1 MIKTR
6 RTKRT
11 FSPEFKLEAIEQV
24 VKYQR
29 NVREVAQAPE
39 LNPDHLRKWIR
50 LYKQEIQGIEPDGN
64 AVTPEQREIQ
74 QLKAQ
79 IKRLEMEKEIP
90 KAGCR
95 ADERNSREIIALI
108 TRLKAKWPVRSLCRL
123 WGIHRSVYYAQV
135 KRSVNVQRIELRSQ
149 VRAFHALSRGAAGS
163 RAISQMLR
171 QSGVDAGRWLARRL
185 MQECGLASRQP
196 VKHRYRVNEDNS
208 PALPNLLNRQ
218 FNPAA
223 PNRAWCGD
231 ISFIRLQD
239 RWCYLALV
247 VDLYSRRIIGSALS
261 LTADAD
267 LVCRALRNALETR
280 PRDGRLLFHSDQ
292 GVQYKSNKYR
302 RLLWHYGVM
311 QSMSRRGNCLDNS
324 PMERVFRSLKSEW
337 LPKGGYGDFS
347 HAVRD
352 INQWINGYYNVYRPH
367 MNNGGLP
374 PCLHEEK
381 WKQIIP
387 VS

>member
-29 NVREVAQAPE
+29 DVREVAQALE
-39 LNPDHLRKWIR
+39 LNPDHFRKWIR
-50 LYKQEIQGIEPDGN
+50 LYKQEIQGIEPAGN
-64 AVTPEQREIQ
+64 AITPEQREIQ

-95 ADERNSREIIALI
+95 ADERNPREIIALI

-123 WGIHRSVYYAQV
+123 WDVHRSVYYAQV
-135 KRSVNVQRIELRSQ
+135 KRPVNVQRIELRSR
-149 VRAFHALSRGAAGS
+149 VRAFHALSRGAAG
-163 RAISQMLR
+163 SQMLR

-239 RWCYLALV
+239 KGGYLALV

-292 GVQYKSNKYR
+292 GVQYKINKYR
-302 RLLWHYGVM
+302 KLLWNYGVM
-311 QSMSRRGNCLDNS
+311 QSMSRRGNCLDNL

-367 MNNGGLP
+367 TNNGGLP

-381 WKQIIP
+381 WKQVIP